1 MEKLGVT
8 IRKIRNELDLK
19 VYELAKE
26 VGVSPVYITQ
36 IEKHG
41 KLPSPAVMKKI
52 SEVLCDEQLFDIYL
66 KMKYPVVYG
75 TASKRKVDS
84 EFKQIN
90 KAFEKKNIFLVEAKK
105 LQRCVVRLKVNVDV
119 YMEELK
125 KIINVLEKIE
135 KRIN

>member
-8 IRKIRNELDLK
+8 IRKIRNELALK

-26 VGVSPVYITQ
+26 VGVSSVYITQ

-75 TASKRKVDS
+75 TASKREVDS

-119 YMEELK
+119 SMEELK

-135 KRIN
+135 KSIN

>member
-1 MEKLGVT
+1 MENLGVT
-8 IRKIRNELDLK
+8 IRKIRNELTLK

-66 KMKYPVVYG
+66 KMKYPVVYDKG
-75 TASKRKVDS
+75 SKKEVDS

-90 KAFEKKNIFLVEAKK
+90 QAFEKKNILLVEVKK
-105 LQRCVVRLKVNVDV
+105 LQQCIVRLKVNVDTS
-119 YMEELK
+119 MEELK
-125 KIINVLEKIE
+125 KIINVLERL
-135 KRIN
+135 KRG